1 MTSRGSFIH
10 VCPLQHV
17 PSVLENSGARH
28 LVTLLSPGTPFER
41 PGAIDAANHLN
52 LSLHDIADIQGGM
65 VSPAAEHVTTIL
77 AFARRW
83 ERKSPLLVHCFA
95 GVSRST
101 ATAYIVAAALDPAR
115 DEAEL
120 ALTLRRLSPTATP
133 NARLI
138 ALADDML
145 GRSGRMVDAVAGIG
159 RGADCFE
166 GAHFALPV

>member
-1 MTSRGSFIH
+1 MNPRGFIH

-17 PSVLENSGARH
+17 PSVVVSSGARH

-41 PGAIDAANHLN
+41 PALIEMANHLN
-52 LSLHDIADIQGGM
+52 LSLHDIADIQEGM
-65 VSPAAEHVTTIL
+65 VSPAEAHVATIL
-77 AFARRW
+77 DFAWRW
-83 ERKSPLLVHCFA
+83 EQTTPLLVHCFA

-101 ATAYIVAAALDPAR
+101 ATAYIVAAALDPGR
-115 DEAEL
+115 CEVEL
-120 ALTLRRLSPTATP
+120 ANTLRKLSPTATP

-145 GRSGRMVDAVAGIG
+145 DRSGRMVDAIAGIG

-166 GAHFALPV
+166 GVPFALPV